1 MIAATR
7 MERTGG
13 VLGKFR
19 VEGFIENTNLPAQT
33 FNIGSHIVE
42 YGKTDIS
49 GLDGDPV
56 DGLLVEVTERNPKVI
71 GTFSLPEI
79 NLEGLGLADVDR
91 VKLEGFVSQVI
102 PPNVFILGNQP
113 AQTDTSTLFAGG
125 LANDIVA
132 GMKLETE
139 GVLVSGVL
147 VVTKVS
153 FSDPIVLESNL
164 DTIDPA
170 SYIVTLMQLPGVTV
184 TINSLTT
191 FVGVDSIDELTPNNH
206 VQIRGHLNGDSAL
219 IATEVKS
226 AQPSANVVLQGP
238 VDQAVDP
245 IVTILGVSID
255 TSGFLDD
262 QFKGLNDLPIGRT
275 AFFDPN
281 GNGVSSS
288 LVKAQGSADETEI
301 WNQVELED

>member
-1 MIAATR
+1 M
-7 MERTGG
+7 
-13 VLGKFR
+13 
-19 VEGFIENTNLPAQT
+19 
-33 FNIGSHIVE
+33 
-42 YGKTDIS
+42 
-49 GLDGDPV
+49 
-56 DGLLVEVTERNPKVI
+56 
-71 GTFSLPEI
+71 
-79 NLEGLGLADVDR
+79 
-91 VKLEGFVSQVI
+91 
-102 PPNVFILGNQP
+102 
-113 AQTDTSTLFAGG
+113 
-125 LANDIVA
+125 
-132 GMKLETE
+132 
-139 GVLVSGVL
+139 L

-184 TINSLTT
+184 TMNSLTT